1 MARIGHTLSLGK
13 SNLDS
18 VLSRFKSVRR
28 VKGGWQACCPAHD
41 DRHASLSI
49 SVGDDGR
56 VLLHC
61 HAGCDTSAVLAA
73 VGMQLADLFP
83 PTGAAPS
90 RSDKLASG
98 GRKFATAKE
107 AVAELERQHGKRS
120 AVWIYRD
127 AAGNPVGLV
136 VRWDLSDGNKDI
148 RPVSRHPDGWRIGAM
163 PELRP
168 LYRLPEILAAPE
180 GAFVFVVEGEK
191 CADVVASLGFYA
203 TTSAGGA
210 NAADKTD
217 WNPLRGKNVVILPDN
232 DPAGQHYAD
241 EVARLCREVGAAS
254 IRVLRLA
261 DYATGLPVG
270 GDVADIVA
278 SPDWCGL
285 PLGDAAE
292 VGDFAKWLSETAKK
306 TELLQS
312 LTVLDDEADAVDDWA
327 FQPFPVDALPEPVR
341 AFVVNGARAI
351 GCDVSYLAL
360 PLLTAI
366 AAAIGNTRRLE
377 LKRGW
382 SVPPILWGAIVG
394 ESGTAKTPAFQL
406 VLRPVRERQRKALER
421 HAEEMKR
428 YEADLARWEK
438 DMADWRRDKD
448 ALSDPPEKPTP
459 PRAERF
465 IVSDTT
471 VEALAP
477 ILLDNPRGLLL
488 ARDELAGW
496 IGSFDRYAGQGKSG
510 ADLASWLSMF
520 NAESII
526 VDRKTGTPRTIHV
539 PQAAVCVSGGIQPAI
554 LQRALS
560 LELRESG
567 LAARLLLAY
576 PPRKV
581 KRWTEAGIDPIAE
594 AKLARLFG
602 RLYEL
607 QPAVGD
613 DGEPRPVVVHLSD
626 EAKAAWIAYYN
637 AHAAEQAD
645 LTGDM
650 ASAWSKLE
658 EYAARLALVVHYV
671 RWAAGDVVH
680 ETQLDVASMT
690 AGIRLAAWFKHEAR
704 RVYAMLDE
712 SDAERD
718 RRRLIEWIERKGGT
732 VTAREVQQGCRWLKD
747 PGAAEAALEELVKA
761 GRGSWEQSPPGQR
774 GRPTR
779 RFRLSTVSTVYENT
793 VFPEK
798 NCNFVDVD
806 NVDAADSVDADSVD
820 AAKTESPT
828 PTPAASTVY
837 EIPAKPAVYEISKKP
852 EESGVFVDVD
862 NVDDSSRPYPGGR
875 LFPEPQQLPD

>member
-1 MARIGHTLSLGK
+1 MARIGHTLSFGK

-18 VLSRFKSVRR
+18 VLSRLKNVRLTR
-28 VKGGWQACCPAHD
+28 SGWTACCPAHD

-61 HAGCDTSAVLAA
+61 HAGCDVRDVASAL
-73 VGMQLADLFP
+73 GLEMRDLFP
-83 PTGAAPS
+83 EPERSDTKWKRMRHTTRKQSGTHRRTTGMNDKEETFDSLGAALAALTKRFGPYS
-90 RSDKLASG
+90 KSWNYCDASG
-98 GRKFATAKE
+98 
-107 AVAELERQHGKRS
+107 Q
-120 AVWIYRD
+120 
-127 AAGNPVGLV
+127 PVGVV
-136 VRWDLSDGNKDI
+136 VRWERSDTTRDGKDGKTI
-148 RPVSRHPDGWRIGAM
+148 RPVSRTADGRWRIGAM
-163 PELRP
+163 PEPRP
-168 LYRLPEILAAPE
+168 LYRLPVILAAPE

-191 CADVVASLGFYA
+191 CADVIASLGFYT

-217 WNPLRGKNVVILPDN
+217 WSPLRGKHVVIVPDN
-232 DPAGQHYAD
+232 DSAGERYAD

-270 GDVADIVA
+270 GDIADIVA

-285 PLGDAAE
+285 PLGDSAE
-292 VGDFAKWLSETAKK
+292 IGDFAKWLSETAKK
-306 TELLQS
+306 TES
-312 LTVLDDEADAVDDWA
+312 LRSSADDWE

-341 AFVVNGARAI
+341 SFVDAGARAI

-438 DMADWRRDKD
+438 GMADWRRDKN
-448 ALSDPPEKPTP
+448 ALSDPPEKPDP
-459 PRAERF
+459 PRAQRF

-526 VDRKTGTPRTIHV
+526 VDRKTGAPRTIHV

-581 KRWTEAGIDPIAE
+581 KRWTEAGIDPVAE
-594 AKLARLFG
+594 AKLARLFD

-607 QPAVGD
+607 QPTVGD

-671 RWAAGDVVH
+671 RWAAGDVIH

-704 RVYAMLDE
+704 RVYAMLGE
-712 SDAERD
+712 SDAERA
-718 RRRLIEWIERKGGT
+718 RRRLVEWIERKGGT
-732 VTAREVQQGCRWLKD
+732 VTVREVQMGCRWLRG

-761 GRGSWEQSPPGQR
+761 GRGTWRDVPTTAKG
-774 GRPTR
+774 GRPAR
-779 RFRLSTVSTVYENT
+779 
-793 VFPEK
+793 
-798 NCNFVDVD
+798 
-806 NVDAADSVDADSVD
+806 
-820 AAKTESPT
+820 
-828 PTPAASTVY
+828 
-837 EIPAKPAVYEISKKP
+837 
-852 EESGVFVDVD
+852 VFVLCQHV
-862 NVDDSSRPYPGGR
+862 NMSTKPPRGQASCQRN
-875 LFPEPQQLPD
+875 PENPWKN